1 MEKKTNE
8 DLEYIK
14 KFSSISVTDVCKK
27 LGVDRSNLLNARTT
41 QKKMKLV
48 RKGLESE
55 IAKLYLMEEKEN
67 DKKQACTSLGNYFI
81 CAYDTRFCIVRRR

>member
-1 MEKKTNE
+1 MEKKDNE

-41 QKKMKLV
+41 KKNMRLI

-55 IAKLYLMEEKEN
+55 IAKLYLMEEKKDVKET
-67 DKKQACTSLGNYFI
+67 DDILE
-81 CAYDTRFCIVRRR
+81 D

>member
-1 MEKKTNE
+1 MEKKDNE

-41 QKKMKLV
+41 KKNMRL
-48 RKGLESE
+48 
-55 IAKLYLMEEKEN
+55 I
-67 DKKQACTSLGNYFI
+67 
-81 CAYDTRFCIVRRR
+81 